1 MNKAGGFYFK
11 RKRGALCDL
20 SRLQNPEPCTAQ
32 INPHLDFPVARL
44 FIRHRVKCFVE
55 IGQQPQPVLLDVP
68 IGLDARLVFV
78 EAHVGIQA
86 CHTIRDPK
94 AGRKVQQSFEMNGH

>member
-11 RKRGALCDL
+11 RKRGALHDL
-20 SRLQNPEPCTAQ
+20 SRLPNPESCTAQ
-32 INPHLDFPVARL
+32 INPYLDFPVTRL

-55 IGQQPQPVLLDVP
+55 IGQQPQSVLLDVP

-78 EAHVGIQA
+78 EAHIGIQA
-86 CHTIRDPK
+86 CHADITQLMVSTLRRNLLGK
-94 AGRKVQQSFEMNGH
+94 